1 VSRKINLIGRME
13 LVFLVRW
20 IFLLGV
26 AEAAG
31 TFRLPVVSI
40 ARDVERSRT
49 REKGGKGAWE
59 ISPLGPSDNAEAAQR
74 EIFEVR
80 TGRRWWTTKGSP
92 GQQVE
97 NDGTLQELTRDPE
110 DGQKILGNEYPTW
123 VRASLIS
130 ESEMAR

>member
-31 TFRLPVVSI
+31 TFRLPIVSI
-40 ARDVERSRT
+40 ARDVERSRM
-49 REKGGKGAWE
+49 REKGGEGAWE

-74 EIFEVR
+74 EIFDVR
-80 TGRRWWTTKGSP
+80 T

-97 NDGTLQELTRDPE
+97 NDGTIQELTRDPE

-123 VRASLIS
+123 VRTSLIS
-130 ESEMAR
+130 ESEMVR